1 MNNEITPTEVCYF
14 CDMEVESTTREQI
27 FIPAIGRHVP
37 GYVCPTDMPRL
48 RRRQAEARS
57 EVVGR

>member
-1 MNNEITPTEVCYF
+1 MNNEITSAEVCYF
-14 CDMEVESTTREQI
+14 CDTEVESPTREQI
-27 FIPAIGRHVP
+27 FIPAIEQHVS

-57 EVVGR
+57 EGVGR